1 MSAGM
6 SKHTSP
12 VSVKDEWLTP
22 PWLLEKLGP
31 FDLDPCAPVVRPWD
45 TAKRH
50 YTIEDNGLLL
60 PWEGRVWLNPPYD
73 KTIGDFIT
81 RLRLHG
87 NGLALIY
94 ARTDTELWQRE
105 VFPRASAVL
114 LIEGRLHFHHVN
126 GERAA
131 HNCGAPSALIAYGS
145 AEVEALRCANIPG
158 YFIDLRKS

>member
-31 FDLDPCAPVVRPWD
+31 FDLDPCAPVARPWD

-105 VFPRASAVL
+105 VSRVLALCCSSRAGCISTTSPGSEQSTTAA
-114 LIEGRLHFHHVN
+114 LHRH
-126 GERAA
+126 
-131 HNCGAPSALIAYGS
+131 
-145 AEVEALRCANIPG
+145 
-158 YFIDLRKS
+158 